1 MDTEKITPPEVK
13 QEKIEEKVQAQERV
27 EEQTSN
33 LKRRRLNIVLNTISV
48 LLALGGIA
56 WASHFFFQYYR
67 YEITNDATVDQY
79 ITPINARVSGYIKD
93 IRFTEHQFVHAGD
106 TLLIID
112 DAEYRIK
119 QMDAEAA
126 LMDADN
132 SASVVSSGIV
142 TASTNVDV
150 SESNIEEV
158 KARMWKLEQDV
169 KRYRNLL
176 DADAVSQQQYD
187 QIKSEYNA
195 QKAHL
200 DALLKQKEALKSAS
214 IEASKRLGN
223 AKANILRR
231 QADLEM
237 ANLNL
242 SYTVIVAPFDGYVG
256 RRTLETGQLV
266 QAGQTITNLI
276 RNDQKWITANYLE
289 KQIENIYIGQE
300 VRIKVD
306 AISKKSF
313 QGRVTAIS
321 EATGSKFSMLPTDNS
336 AGNFVK
342 IQQRIP
348 VRIDFENISPEDM
361 QKLRAGM
368 MVTAEASKK

>member
-1 MDTEKITPPEVK
+1 MDEEKITPEKVK
-13 QEKIEEKVQAQERV
+13 QEKIQEIKQEKN
-27 EEQTSN
+27 EEQIYKS
-33 LKRRRLNIVLNTISV
+33 KRRRLNIVLNTVSV
-48 LLALGGIA
+48 LLALGGII

-67 YEITNDATVDQY
+67 YEITNDAIVDQY

-112 DAEYRIK
+112 DEEYRIK

-126 LMDADN
+126 LMDANN
-132 SASVVSSGIV
+132 SASVVSSDIV

-158 KARMWKLEQDV
+158 KARIWKLEQDV
-169 KRYRNLL
+169 NRYKNLL

-187 QIKSEYNA
+187 QVKSEYDA
-195 QKAHL
+195 EKAHL
-200 DALLKQKEALKSAS
+200 NALLKQKDALKSTS
-214 IEASKRLGN
+214 TEVSKRLVN
-223 AKANILRR
+223 ANANILRR
-231 QADLEM
+231 QADLDM

-242 SYTVIVAPFDGYVG
+242 SYTVIVAPYDGYVG
-256 RRTLETGQLV
+256 RRTLETEQLV
-266 QAGQTITNLI
+266 QAGQTITTLI
-276 RNDQKWITANYLE
+276 KDEQKWVTANYLE

-300 VRIKVD
+300 VHIIVD
-306 AISKKSF
+306 AVSNKTF
-313 QGRVTAIS
+313 YGRVTAIS

-368 MVTAEASKK
+368 MVTTEAVKK

>member
-1 MDTEKITPPEVK
+1 ME
-13 QEKIEEKVQAQERV
+13 EEKKIPPKVEEKKV
-27 EEQTSN
+27 EEQVLTP
-33 LKRRRLNIVLNTISV
+33 KRKRLNITLNTISV
-48 LLALGGIA
+48 LLALGGIV

-67 YEITNDATVDQY
+67 YEITNDAIVDQY

-112 DAEYRIK
+112 DREYRIK

-126 LMDADN
+126 LLDANN
-132 SASVVSSGIV
+132 SASVVSTDIV

-150 SESNIEEV
+150 SEANVEEL
-158 KARMWKLEQDV
+158 KARIWKLEQDV
-169 KRYRNLL
+169 KRYKNLL
-176 DADAVSQQQYD
+176 DADAVSQQQFD
-187 QIKSEYNA
+187 QVKSEYDA

-200 DALLKQKEALKSAS
+200 NALLKQKDALRSTS
-214 IEASKRLGN
+214 TEVSKRLGN

-231 QADLEM
+231 QADLDM

-242 SYTVIVAPFDGYVG
+242 SYTVILAPYDGTVG
-256 RRTLETGQLV
+256 RRTLEIGQLV

-276 RNDQKWITANYLE
+276 KNDRKWVTANYRE
-289 KQIENIYIGQE
+289 KQIENIYIGQK

-306 AISKKSF
+306 AISGKTF
-313 QGRVTAIS
+313 HGVVTAIS
-321 EATGSKFSMLPTDNS
+321 EATGAKFSMLPTDNS

-348 VRIDFENISPEDM
+348 VRIDFEDISPDDM
-361 QKLRAGM
+361 KNLRAGM
-368 MVTAEASKK
+368 MVTTEAAKK

>member
-1 MDTEKITPPEVK
+1 MDAKNT
-13 QEKIEEKVQAQERV
+13 
-27 EEQTSN
+27 TSP
-33 LKRRRLNIVLNTISV
+33 KRRRLNIILNTISV
-48 LLALGGIA
+48 LLALGGII
-56 WASHFFFQYYR
+56 WASSFFFRYYR
-67 YEITNDATVDQY
+67 YEITNDAIVDQY

-93 IRFTEHQFVHAGD
+93 IRFTEHQYVHAGD
-106 TLLIID
+106 TLLVID
-112 DAEYRIK
+112 DSEYRIK

-126 LMDADN
+126 LMDANN
-132 SASVVSSGIV
+132 SASVVSTDIV

-158 KARMWKLEQDV
+158 KARIWKSEQDV
-169 KRYRNLL
+169 KRYKNLL

-187 QIKSEYNA
+187 QIKSDYDA

-200 DALLKQKEALKSAS
+200 GALLKQKDALKSTS
-214 IEASKRLGN
+214 NEVSKRLGN

-231 QADLEM
+231 QADLDM

-242 SYTVIVAPFDGYVG
+242 SYTVIVAPYDGYVG
-256 RRTLETGQLV
+256 RRTLEAGQLV
-266 QAGQTITNLI
+266 QTGQTITSLI
-276 RNDQKWITANYLE
+276 KNDQKWVTANYLE

-306 AISKKSF
+306 AFSSKTF
-313 QGRVTAIS
+313 HGRVTAIS
-321 EATGSKFSMLPTDNS
+321 EATGAKFSMLPTDNS

-348 VRIDFENISPEDM
+348 VRIDFENIVPEDM
-361 QKLRAGM
+361 QRLRAGM
-368 MVTAEASKK
+368 MVTTEATKK

>member
-1 MDTEKITPPEVK
+1 MDTEKINPEEEKQEIIK
-13 QEKIEEKVQAQERV
+13 QEKENEEIEEHKYK
-27 EEQTSN
+27 S
-33 LKRRRLNIVLNTISV
+33 KRKQLNIILNTISV
-48 LLALGGIA
+48 LLALGGII

-67 YEITNDATVDQY
+67 YEITNDAIVDQY

-112 DAEYRIK
+112 DSEYRIR

-126 LMDADN
+126 LMDANN
-132 SASVVSSGIV
+132 SASVVSSDIV

-150 SESNIEEV
+150 SESNIDEL
-158 KARMWKLEQDV
+158 KARIWKLEQDV
-169 KRYRNLL
+169 NRYKNLL
-176 DADAVSQQQYD
+176 DAEAVSQQQYD
-187 QIKSEYNA
+187 QIKSEYDA

-200 DALLKQKEALKSAS
+200 NALLKQKDALKSTS
-214 IEASKRLGN
+214 VEVSKRLGN
-223 AKANILRR
+223 AQANILRR
-231 QADLEM
+231 QADLDM

-242 SYTVIVAPFDGYVG
+242 SYTVIVAPYDGYVG
-256 RRTLETGQLV
+256 RRTLENGELV
-266 QAGQTITNLI
+266 QAGQTITSLI
-276 RNDQKWITANYLE
+276 KEDEKWVTANYLE

-306 AISKKSF
+306 AISKKTF
-313 QGRVTAIS
+313 DGRVAAIS

-348 VRIDFENISPEDM
+348 VRIDFENISLEDM

-368 MVTAEASKK
+368 MVTVEAAKK